1 MNGITSVNGSASRR
15 PKQAVILAGGRGTRL
30 KPLTDTRP
38 KAMVEFH
45 GKPFLAYIME
55 MLRDQGFERVLLLLG
70 YLPEVIQD
78 YFGDGY
84 RFGVEISYS
93 VSWPDYQTVR
103 RLQLAQ
109 DRLEP
114 SFLLLYCD
122 NYWPAQMERMWAHFA
137 SANVPAMVTV
147 YRNQEKYSR
156 DNVIVDDSHF
166 VRVFDPSRSTPGLS
180 GVEIGYAIVTRP
192 VLDLLPDEDAP
203 FEKAVYPK
211 LVRSGGLL
219 AYVTDHRYYSVG
231 SHERLPRTQDFL
243 SRRRTVMLD
252 RDGVLNWRPARGE
265 YIRSW
270 QEFKW
275 LPGSKHA
282 LSLLNAAGYRVIV
295 VSNQAGV
302 ARGAMTESDLQLIHQ
317 KMREDAGQT
326 GGHIDAVYTCTHRWN
341 DGCSCRKPSPGMLFQ
356 AQRDFAL
363 DLTRTLFIGDDD
375 CDREAALA
383 AGSPFVLVGKGVG
396 LLDVTQNLLSHDS
409 TNQVCTNHN
418 EFS

>member
-1 MNGITSVNGSASRR
+1 MHSITSVNGSASRR

-30 KPLTDTRP
+30 RPLTDTRP

-45 GKPFLAYIME
+45 GKPFLAYIIE

-78 YFGDGY
+78 YFGDGG
-84 RFGVEISYS
+84 RFGVEMSYS
-93 VSWPDYQTVR
+93 VSLPDDHTVR
-103 RLQLAQ
+103 RLRLAR
-109 DRLEP
+109 DRIEA

-122 NYWPAQMERMWAHFA
+122 NYWPMQMERMWAHFE
-137 SANVPAMVTV
+137 STNVPAMVTV

-166 VRVFDPSRSTPGLS
+166 VRLFDRSRTTPGLS

-203 FEKAVYPK
+203 FEEAVYPK
-211 LVRSGGLL
+211 LARSRGLL

-243 SRRRTVMLD
+243 SGQPTVMLD
-252 RDGVLNWRPARGE
+252 RDGVLNWRPARAE

-302 ARGAMTESDLQLIHQ
+302 ARGAMTGNDLQLIHQ
-317 KMREDAGQT
+317 KMREDAEQA
-326 GGHIDAVYTCTHRWN
+326 GGYIDAVYTCTHDWN
-341 DGCSCRKPSPGMLFQ
+341 EGCSCRKPNPGMLFQ
-356 AQRDFAL
+356 AQRDFDL

-375 CDREAALA
+375 CDREASLA
-383 AGSPFVLVGKGVG
+383 AGCPFALTGEGIG
-396 LLDVTQNLLSHDS
+396 LLEVTQKLLRHN
-409 TNQVCTNHN
+409 TIHHLCPNHN